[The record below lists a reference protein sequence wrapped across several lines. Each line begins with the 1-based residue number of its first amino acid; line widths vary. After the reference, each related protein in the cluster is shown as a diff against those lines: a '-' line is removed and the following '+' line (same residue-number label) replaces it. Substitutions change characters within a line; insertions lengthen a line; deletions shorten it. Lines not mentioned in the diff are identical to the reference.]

1 MRPSLLSLVLA
12 ASLTLA
18 ACKDDP
24 AAQPADSGAALEPG
38 ALQAGFASSRIP
50 APVGIGTVGYGPF
63 GAPTSKSPFST
74 IYPGTTGVTVHP
86 EIKVTAISRGPGF
99 EIIFVRLDTAAMFQQ
114 LRRAVVL
121 ELKDRTGRDLD
132 DALVFGATHTHS
144 GPGRVIDYGGLFDII
159 ADQFLPEFYDRFVT
173 AMADTIEAAL
183 DDLQPARIA
192 TSAGYSGDAHR
203 DRRCADGYPD
213 YENGT
218 TPFVAI
224 ERDGEVAGVVAA
236 YAVHG
241 TALNLDD
248 LTLSQDVFGAMEQSL
263 EEQFDHPVEVM
274 VLNAWAADMAPAA
287 GDSVPM
293 VEGGPVPDPHLAMA
307 RTGWQF
313 AADLGPVVTGTL
325 DWEDEPAVEIEV
337 HRARIDR
344 EMIGYADG
352 EFPYEYGA
360 VYCEEEGEC
369 ALTEPIEG
377 LDQSCLPFNEG
388 FPAPNQT
395 VMSAGRIGDLHL
407 ITFPGEPGTRLA
419 EQIMDDIQA
428 QDPDISD
435 LMFVGY
441 SQDYLGYSIL
451 EDDWW
456 QGGYEAGGSL
466 WGPRQGEYL
475 AETAVTVMG
484 LYTGSASGLDEPSP
498 ITPFDDPVYEPYEA
512 ETAVDAG
519 VVAVQPDP
527 ELGPAGG
534 VVFAVQGLPP
544 WLGVPEATVRD
555 ADGAALLRPNGAPYS
570 SDQQPFAWKLDV
582 SPSYDDS
589 LDPQPRTFTWTLRF
603 PVQHPV
609 EDVFSL
615 AAGSYT
621 VEVALPDGSVV
632 ESDAFVVTE

>member
-1 MRPSLLSLVLA
+1 MRPALSLLLA
-12 ASLTLA
+12 ASLALG
-18 ACKDDP
+18 ACRTEP
-24 AAQPADSGAALEPG
+24 AAGVPDTGPAPEPG
-38 ALQAGFASSRIP
+38 ALQAGFASARIP

-74 IYPGTTGVTVHP
+74 IYPGTTGVTIHP

-99 EIIFVRLDTAAMFQQ
+99 EVIFIRLDTAAMFQQ

-121 ELKDRTGRDLD
+121 ELRDRTGRDLD
-132 DALVFGATHTHS
+132 DAIVFGATHTHS

-159 ADQFLPEFYDRFVT
+159 ADQFLPEFYDRLVT

-183 DDLQPARIA
+183 ADLQPARIA
-192 TSAGYSGDAHR
+192 TSAGYSSEAHK

-218 TPFVAI
+218 TPFIAI
-224 ERDGEVAGVVAA
+224 ERDGAVAGIVAT

-248 LTLSQDVFGAMEQSL
+248 LTLSQDVFGSMEQSL
-263 EEQFDHPVEVM
+263 EDQFDHPVEVM

-287 GDSVPM
+287 GDAVPM
-293 VEGGPVPDPHLAMA
+293 VEGGPVPDPHVSMA

-325 DWEDEPAVEIEV
+325 DWEDEPTVEVEV

-344 EMIGYADG
+344 EVIGYADG

-369 ALTEPIEG
+369 AVTEPIEG
-377 LDQSCLPFNEG
+377 LDQSCLPFNEA

-395 VMSAGRIGDLHL
+395 VISAGQIGDLHL

-419 EQIMDDIQA
+419 EQIIDDIQA
-428 QDPDISD
+428 QDPHITDV
-435 LMFVGY
+435 MFVGY
-441 SQDYLGYSIL
+441 GQDYLGYSIL

-475 AETAVTVMG
+475 ADVAVTVMG
-484 LYTGSASGLDEPSP
+484 LYTGSASGLDEPPP

-512 ETAVDAG
+512 EAG
-519 VVAVQPDP
+519 VDVGDVVVQPEA
-527 ELGPAGG
+527 ELGPNGG
-534 VVFAVQGLPP
+534 VVFAVNGLAP
-544 WLGVPEATVRD
+544 WLGVPDATVRD
-555 ADGAALLRPNGAPYS
+555 GAGAALTRPGGAPYT
-570 SDQQPFAWKLDV
+570 SDQQPFAWTLDV
-582 SPSYDDS
+582 NPPYSDS

-603 PVQHPV
+603 PAQHPV
-609 EDVFSL
+609 DGIFALEP
-615 AAGSYT
+615 GSYT
-621 VEVALPDGSVV
+621 IEVALPDGSTV
-632 ESDAFVVTE
+632 ESAPFAVTE